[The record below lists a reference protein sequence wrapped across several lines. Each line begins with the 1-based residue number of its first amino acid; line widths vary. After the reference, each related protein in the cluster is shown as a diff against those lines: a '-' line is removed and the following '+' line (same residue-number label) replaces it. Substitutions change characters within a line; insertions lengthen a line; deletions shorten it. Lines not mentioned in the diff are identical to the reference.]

1 MKGLSKSR
9 YTAFCQCPKNL
20 WLKVYKPEEA
30 TVDEALQARFEQGNR
45 VGDLAMQLFG
55 EFKEAHADKKD
66 ENGKT
71 IKDEKGN
78 PLLDLAAM
86 VEQTRQWMQEGVEN
100 ICEASFALDGHYC
113 AVDILRKNGDGWDIY
128 EVKSSTYKG
137 DKEDTP
143 KHLLVYTRDI
153 AYQKWVL
160 ERCGVKVNSCYL
172 VRLNKFYVRG
182 KDLDIQQL
190 FHIRNMDDLVE
201 NEYVKVKANVSLALK
216 TLEGNEPDEP
226 IAIHCHEPY
235 DCSFFQYCTKGMG
248 DPNVFDLYRMN
259 FKKKCELYNQGK
271 INFEDLVNEKLN
283 EIQQLQVATYLN
295 DTQLVTPQEIRDF
308 LKTLTYPLYFLDF
321 ETMQTAVPEYEG
333 TRPYQQIT
341 FQYSLHWIEEEGGEL
356 HHTDFLGDSVSDPRR
371 ALAEKLCRD
380 LPKGVCST
388 AYNKGFECGR
398 LKELAEAFPD
408 LSEHLLD
415 ISNHIIDLIEP
426 FRKKMVYLP
435 EMNGSFSIKHVLP
448 ALQPND
454 PELKYENLDGSV
466 HNGGEAMTI
475 YPQIAKMSTKD
486 AEYARQSLLKYC
498 CLDTL
503 AMVKVWEKLK
513 EMAGVI

>member
-20 WLKVYKPEEA
+20 WLKVFKPEEA
-30 TVDEALQARFEQGNR
+30 TVDEALQARFEQGNK
-45 VGDLAMQLFG
+45 VGDEAMKLFG
-55 EFKEAHADKKD
+55 EYKEAHA
-66 ENGKT
+66 
-71 IKDEKGN
+71 EKPDGS
-78 PLLDLAAM
+78 LDLAAM
-86 VEQTRQWMQEGVEN
+86 VEQTQQWMQQGVEN

-160 ERCGVKVNSCYL
+160 TQCGVKVKSCYL
-172 VRLNKFYVRG
+172 VRLNKFYVLG
-182 KDLDIQQL
+182 KELDPKGL
-190 FHIRNMDDLVE
+190 FHIKNMDDLVE
-201 NEYVKVKANVSLALK
+201 NEYAKVKANVSLALK
-216 TLEGNEPDEP
+216 TLAGNEPDEP

-235 DCSFFQYCTKGMG
+235 DCSFFQYCTKGMEE
-248 DPNVFDLYRMN
+248 PNVFNLYRMN

-283 EIQQLQVATYLN
+283 EIQQMQVSTFLN
-295 DTQLVTPQEIRDF
+295 NTQLVTPKEIGEF

-321 ETMQTAVPEYEG
+321 ETMQTAIPEYEG
-333 TRPYQQIT
+333 TSPYQQIT

-356 HHTDFLGDSVSDPRR
+356 HHTDYLGDSVSDPRR
-371 ALAEKLCRD
+371 KLAEKLCRD
-380 LPKGVCST
+380 IPKGVCST

-398 LKELAEAFPD
+398 LRELAKAYPD
-408 LSEHLLD
+408 LAEHLND
-415 ISNHIIDLIEP
+415 IADHIIDLIEP

-448 ALQPND
+448 ALQPDD
-454 PELKYENLDGSV
+454 PELNYKNLAGSV

-475 YPQIAKMSTKD
+475 YPRIAKMSQAEAD
-486 AEYARQSLLKYC
+486 AARQSLLEYC
-498 CLDTL
+498 KLDTL

-513 EMAGVI
+513 EMAE

>member
-1 MKGLSKSR
+1 MEGLSKSR
-9 YTAFCQCPKNL
+9 YTALCQCPKNL

-30 TVDEALQARFEQGNR
+30 IVDEALQARFEQGNM
-45 VGDLAMQLFG
+45 VGDEAMKLFG
-55 EFKEAHADKKD
+55 EYKEAHA
-66 ENGKT
+66 
-71 IKDEKGN
+71 EKPDGS
-78 PLLDLAAM
+78 LDLAAM
-86 VEQTRQWMQEGVEN
+86 VEQTQQWMQEGVEN

-160 ERCGVKVNSCYL
+160 TQCGVKVKSCYL

-182 KDLDIQQL
+182 KELDPKGL
-190 FHIRNMDDLVE
+190 FHIKNMDELVE
-201 NEYVKVKANVSLALK
+201 NEYAKVNANVSLALK
-216 TLEGNEPDEP
+216 TLAGNEPDEP

-235 DCSFFQYCTKGMG
+235 HCGFFQYCTKGMG
-248 DPNVFDLYRMN
+248 EPNVFNLYRMN

-283 EIQQLQVATYLN
+283 EIQQMQVSTFLN
-295 DTQLVTPQEIRDF
+295 NTQQVTPKEIGEF

-321 ETMQTAVPEYEG
+321 ETMQTAIPEYEG
-333 TRPYQQIT
+333 TSPYQQIT

-356 HHTDFLGDSVSDPRR
+356 HHTDYLGDSVSDPRR
-371 ALAEKLCRD
+371 KLAEKLCRD
-380 LPKGVCST
+380 IPKSVCST

-398 LKELAEAFPD
+398 LRELAKAYPD
-408 LSEHLLD
+408 LADHLNNIAD
-415 ISNHIIDLIEP
+415 HIIDLIEP

-448 ALQPND
+448 SLYPDD
-454 PELKYENLDGSV
+454 PTLNYANLDGSV

-475 YPQIAKMSTKD
+475 YPLIAKMSP
-486 AEYARQSLLKYC
+486 AEAEAARQSLLKYC

-503 AMVKVWEKLK
+503 AMVRVWEKLK
-513 EMAGVI
+513 EMASL

>member
-1 MKGLSKSR
+1 MEGLSKSR
-9 YTAFCQCPKNL
+9 YTALCQCPKNL

-30 TVDEALQARFEQGNR
+30 IVDEALQARFEQGNM
-45 VGDLAMQLFG
+45 VGDEAMKLFG
-55 EFKEAHADKKD
+55 EYKEAHA
-66 ENGKT
+66 
-71 IKDEKGN
+71 EKPDGS
-78 PLLDLAAM
+78 LDLAAM
-86 VEQTRQWMQEGVEN
+86 VEQTQQWMQEGVEN

-160 ERCGVKVNSCYL
+160 TQCGVKVKSCYL

-182 KDLDIQQL
+182 KELDPKGL
-190 FHIRNMDDLVE
+190 FHIKYMDELVE
-201 NEYVKVKANVSLALK
+201 NEYAKVNANVSLALK
-216 TLEGNEPDEP
+216 TLAGNEPDEP

-235 DCSFFQYCTKGMG
+235 NCGFFQYCTKGMG
-248 DPNVFDLYRMN
+248 EPNVFNLYRMN

-283 EIQQLQVATYLN
+283 EIQQMQVSTFLN
-295 DTQLVTPQEIRDF
+295 NTQQVTPKEIGEF

-321 ETMQTAVPEYEG
+321 ETMQTAIPEYEG
-333 TRPYQQIT
+333 TSPYQQIT

-356 HHTDFLGDSVSDPRR
+356 HHTDYLGDSVSDPRR
-371 ALAEKLCRD
+371 KLAEKLCRD
-380 LPKGVCST
+380 IPKGVCST

-398 LKELAEAFPD
+398 LRELAKAYPD
-408 LSEHLLD
+408 LADHLND
-415 ISNHIIDLIEP
+415 IADHIIDLIEP

-448 ALQPND
+448 SLYPDD
-454 PELKYENLDGSV
+454 PTLNYANLDGSV

-475 YPQIAKMSTKD
+475 YPLIAKMSP
-486 AEYARQSLLKYC
+486 AEAEAARQSLLEYC
-498 CLDTL
+498 KLDTL
-503 AMVKVWEKLK
+503 AMVKVWEKLR
-513 EMAGVI
+513 EMASL

>member
-20 WLKVYKPEEA
+20 WLKVFKPKEA
-30 TVDEALQARFEQGNR
+30 TVDDALQARFEQGNE
-45 VGDLAMQLFG
+45 VGDLAMGLFG
-55 EFKEAHADKKD
+55 EFKEAHA
-66 ENGKT
+66 
-71 IKDEKGN
+71 EKPDGS
-78 PLLDLAAM
+78 LDIAAM
-86 VEQTRQWMQEGVEN
+86 VEQTQQWMQEGVEN
-100 ICEASFALDGHYC
+100 ICEASFALEGHYC

-160 ERCGVKVNSCYL
+160 TQCGVKVKSCYL

-182 KDLDIQQL
+182 KELDIKGL

-201 NEYVKVKANVSLALK
+201 NEYAKVKANVGLALK
-216 TLEGNEPDEP
+216 TLAGNEPDEP

-235 DCSFFQYCTKGMG
+235 DCCFFRYCTKGMEE
-248 DPNVFDLYRMN
+248 PNVFNLYRMN

-283 EIQQLQVATYLN
+283 EIQQMQVSTFLN
-295 DTQLVTPQEIRDF
+295 NTQLVTPKEISEF
-308 LKTLTYPLYFLDF
+308 LKTLIYPLYFLDF
-321 ETMQTAVPEYEG
+321 ETMQMAIPEYEG
-333 TRPYQQIT
+333 TSPYQQIT

-356 HHTDFLGDSVSDPRR
+356 HHTDYLGDSVSDPRR
-371 ALAEKLCRD
+371 KLAEKLCRD
-380 LPKGVCST
+380 IPKGVCST

-398 LKELAEAFPD
+398 LRELAKAYPD
-408 LSEHLLD
+408 LADHLND
-415 ISNHIIDLIEP
+415 IADHIIDLIEP

-448 ALQPND
+448 ALQPDD
-454 PELKYENLDGSV
+454 PELNYKNLAGSV

-475 YPQIAKMSTKD
+475 YPRIGKMSQAEAD
-486 AEYARQSLLKYC
+486 AARRSLLEYC
-498 CLDTL
+498 KLDTL

-513 EMAGVI
+513 EKAGVI